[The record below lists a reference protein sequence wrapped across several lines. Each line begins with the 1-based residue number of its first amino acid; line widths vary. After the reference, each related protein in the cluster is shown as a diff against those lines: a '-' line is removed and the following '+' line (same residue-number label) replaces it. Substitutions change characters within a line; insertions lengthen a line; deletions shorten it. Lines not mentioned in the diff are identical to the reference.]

1 MAGSN
6 NSDDSNRA
14 PENFHL
20 SSSNDG
26 TDISL
31 GQSAKCP
38 LCLNQA
44 KLFYCRDCLAN
55 GDFHSKKNWS
65 NERFAEKKIQWL
77 NQQSNS
83 KTMEIK
89 CGHLMQ
95 RNNRVDGL
103 RTRIKLKEQRVTLL
117 RKQIAD
123 IRGRMESGKKE
134 LAALS
139 QRNKE
144 LQRTLPRY
152 GYKVR
157 ELDDYVTNK
166 LGALKKQWADHVT
179 VRAELK
185 HLIRSSINRLIRF
198 IFPIER
204 SVREAPGGQ
213 STAKELAEA
222 THTAYIRGKWVLQDS
237 LGEVQH
243 TIVAPHL
250 PGNGDYSAYSD
261 WVATHKDGVPAT
273 SDRDAPLDH
282 NPAFRISAA
291 LTYTAQLVQVLSY
304 YLDVRLPFRMNYS
317 DFCSS
322 YMNEGSFNRRVT
334 RLNANIFFLCYTQR
348 VRLSELNPMHTIEN
362 IQILLQLE
370 HSDLGW
376 MGHVEP
382 TNTPTKSVESL
393 LKSGL
398 ECDNDSESED
408 ENSFPYEWEAVP
420 HLSSLDVAS
429 PTPIVPTAQNPLQT
443 ASLVTSAAASIASLW
458 RGWTTGK

>member
-20 SSSNDG
+20 SSSNEG
-26 TDISL
+26 TESL

-44 KLFYCRDCLAN
+44 RAFYCCDCLTN

-65 NERFAEKKIQWL
+65 NERFAEKKIHWL

-95 RNNRVDGL
+95 KHSRAEGL

-117 RKQIAD
+117 KKQIAD
-123 IRGRMESGKKE
+123 IRSRMESGQKE
-134 LAALS
+134 LTALN

-166 LGALKKQWADHVT
+166 LSALDKHWADHIA
-179 VRAELK
+179 VRTELK
-185 HLIRSSINRLIRF
+185 KLIRSSISRLIHY

-204 SVREAPGGQ
+204 SVRESASGQ
-213 STAKELAEA
+213 STAKELADA
-222 THTAYIRGKWVLQDS
+222 THTAYIRGQWVLQDS

-243 TIVAPHL
+243 TIVAPYL
-250 PGNGDYSAYSD
+250 PGNGDYSAYCD
-261 WVATHKDGVPAT
+261 WVATHKDGVPANT
-273 SDRDAPLDH
+273 SDKDTTIDH

-304 YLDVRLPFRMNYS
+304 YLDVTLPFKMSYS

-322 YMNEGSFNRRVT
+322 YMNESSFNRRVA
-334 RLNANIFFLCYTQR
+334 RLNANIFFLCYAQR
-348 VRLSELNPMHTIEN
+348 VRLSDLNPMHTIEN
-362 IQILLQLE
+362 IQTLLQLE

-376 MGHVEP
+376 MGHMEP

-393 LKSGL
+393 LKIGL
-398 ECDNDSESED
+398 ECGNDSESED

-420 HLSSLDVAS
+420 HLSPLDVAS
-429 PTPIVPTAQNPLQT
+429 PTPSVPTAQNPLQT
-443 ASLVTSAAASIASLW
+443 ASLVTSAAASIASIW
-458 RGWTTGK
+458 RGWTAQK

>member
-1 MAGSN
+1 MMAGSN

-20 SSSNDG
+20 SSSNEG
-26 TDISL
+26 TDLSL

-55 GDFHSKKNWS
+55 GDFHSKRNWS
-65 NERFAEKKIQWL
+65 NERFAEKKIHWL
-77 NQQSNS
+77 DQQSNS
-83 KTMEIK
+83 KTMEMK
-89 CGHLMQ
+89 CGNLMQ
-95 RNNRVDGL
+95 RHHRVDGL
-103 RTRIKLKEQRVTLL
+103 RTRIKLKEQRVMLL

-123 IRGRMESGKKE
+123 IRYRMEHGQKE
-134 LAALS
+134 LMGL
-139 QRNKE
+139 QQKNRE

-166 LGALKKQWADHVT
+166 LGALDKQWADHVA

-185 HLIRSSINRLIRF
+185 HLIRSSINRLIRY

-204 SVREAPGGQ
+204 SVKEAPGGQ

-222 THTAYIRGKWVLQDS
+222 THTAYIRGQWVLQDS

-243 TIVAPHL
+243 TIVAPYL

-261 WVATHKDGVPAT
+261 WVATHKDGVPTHT

-304 YLDVRLPFRMNYS
+304 YLDVRLPFKMNYS

-322 YMNEGSFNRRVT
+322 YMNEGSFNRRVA

-393 LKSGL
+393 LKIGL
-398 ECDNDSESED
+398 ECGNDSESEG
-408 ENSFPYEWEAVP
+408 EFFFPL
-420 HLSSLDVAS
+420 LSHIDRS
-429 PTPIVPTAQNPLQT
+429 
-443 ASLVTSAAASIASLW
+443 
-458 RGWTTGK
+458 

>member
-20 SSSNDG
+20 SSSNE
-26 TDISL
+26 DISNVYT
-31 GQSAKCP
+31 AKCL

-55 GDFHSKKNWS
+55 GDFHSRKNWS
-65 NERFAEKKIQWL
+65 NERFAEKKIHWL
-77 NQQSNS
+77 QQQFNS
-83 KTMEIK
+83 KTMEMK

-95 RNNRVDGL
+95 QHNRVEGL
-103 RTRIKLKEQRVTLL
+103 RTRIRMKEQRVTLL
-117 RKQIAD
+117 KKQIAD
-123 IRGRMESGKKE
+123 LRNRMDCQQKE
-134 LAALS
+134 LSSLT

-166 LGALKKQWADHVT
+166 QTALEKQWADHLS
-179 VRAELK
+179 VRGELK
-185 HLIRSSINRLIRF
+185 HLIRSSINRLIRY

-204 SVREAPGGQ
+204 SVKETPQAGQ
-213 STAKELAEA
+213 STAEELAEA
-222 THTAYIRGKWVLQDS
+222 THTAYIRGQWVLQDS

-243 TIVAPHL
+243 TIVAPYL

-261 WVATHKDGVPAT
+261 WVARHKDGVPTHT
-273 SDRDAPLDH
+273 SDKDAPLDH

-304 YLDVRLPFRMNYS
+304 YLDVRLPFKMNYS

-322 YMNEGSFNRRVT
+322 YMNEGSFNRRVA
-334 RLNANIFFLCYTQR
+334 RLNANIFFLCYSQR
-348 VRLSELNPMHTIEN
+348 VRLSELNPMHTVEN
-362 IQILLQLE
+362 IQILLQLDN
-370 HSDLGW
+370 DLGW
-376 MGHVEP
+376 RGHVEP
-382 TNTPTKSVESL
+382 SNTPTKSVESL
-393 LKSGL
+393 LKIGL
-398 ECDNDSESED
+398 ECGNDSESED

-420 HLSSLDVAS
+420 HLSTLDVAS
-429 PTPIVPTAQNPLQT
+429 PTPILPTAQNPLQT
-443 ASLVTSAAASIASLW
+443 ASLMTSAAASIASLW